1 MELGVNIDHIATL
14 RNARG
19 GIEPSV
25 LTAAKICEKCGAS
38 SITVHLREDRRH
50 IRDDDVLQIKKMVST
65 NINLEMAVTDEMQ
78 AFALKVLPHSVC
90 LVPEKRQELTTEGGL
105 NVARQAGQIKEFIK
119 PLHEKGII
127 VSLFIDSDE
136 AQVCAAADIGAEFI
150 ELHTGC
156 FANAWGSSQGVQ
168 ELEKLVAGAKF
179 AQSLG
184 LEVNA
189 GHGLNYENVSQMHKI
204 EGLIEL
210 NIGHS
215 IVSRAVFS
223 GLEAAVLEMKSL
235 IS

>member
-1 MELGVNIDHIATL
+1 MDLGVNIDHIATL

-19 GIEPSV
+19 GVEPNV
-25 LTAAKICEKCGAS
+25 LEAAKLCEKCGAS

-50 IRDDDVLQIKKMVST
+50 IKDDDVLEIKKNVST
-65 NINLEMAVTDEMQ
+65 NINLEMAVTDEMG

-105 NVARQAGQIKEFIK
+105 DVANQIERVKKFIQ
-119 PLHEKGII
+119 PLKEKGIL

-136 AQVCAAADIGAEFI
+136 AQVRAASEIGADFI

-156 FANAWGSSQGVQ
+156 FSNARGLEGGEF
-168 ELEKLVAGAKF
+168 ELQKLIKGAKL

-184 LEVNA
+184 LKVNA

-204 EGLIEL
+204 NGLVEL

-215 IVSRAVFS
+215 IISRAVFT
-223 GLEAAVLEMKSL
+223 GLETAILEMKGLVS
-235 IS
+235 